1 MFDCVLNTTLG
12 EANFSHRLVFDIRAS
27 IENLILF
34 LSGPL
39 IKRYLKEQAS
49 EYFSNA
55 HTCYLL
61 TGFCRCRSIEEFTE
75 TVIIGTKVSIPS
87 QCWYTWL
94 NVKGMSKWLDFGD
107 WSCFFWQK
115 CTKTEN

>member
-1 MFDCVLNTTLG
+1 MFDCILNTTLG
-12 EANFSHRLVFDIRAS
+12 VANFSHRLIFDVRAS
-27 IENLILF
+27 IEDLILF

-55 HTCYLL
+55 HTSYLL

-75 TVIIGTKVSIPS
+75 TVMIGIKVSIPS
-87 QCWYTWL
+87 QC
-94 NVKGMSKWLDFGD
+94 
-107 WSCFFWQK
+107 
-115 CTKTEN
+115 